1 MYHSTSPVRLG
12 RKEEREEGRKGERKL
27 MGFGFV
33 PWLEPQWQVL
43 GPQEGSSPAVAW
55 PASAVGRERPE

>member
-1 MYHSTSPVRLG
+1 MRDRLNVPG
-12 RKEEREEGRKGERKL
+12 SGQEGRKKEEGERKL

-43 GPQEGSSPAVAW
+43 GPQEGSSPVVAW
-55 PASAVGRERPE
+55 PASAVGREGPQ